1 MKKTLLLSLVMLGL
15 LVAGCSNTN
24 KAATPDNNP
33 PQPSSADNSSSG
45 GAPASPS
52 NTETTNPNKESSLSS
67 SDQHFV
73 MEAAKGNKAEV
84 ELGQV
89 AAQKSSN
96 PQVKRFAQMMV
107 KDHTQ
112 ALNQLQQLAEKKKLT
127 LPSDLPDDAKDLESK
142 INSASGSELDK
153 TYMDGMVQ
161 DHEKDVREFKDAS
174 KDSQDNDVKQW
185 ASSTLPILQQ
195 HLQKAKQI
203 DSKLGGS
210 AGTKAPSGQS
220 TVDTLGLQLLAKMR
234 FTPRRT

>member
-1 MKKTLLLSLVMLGL
+1 MKKTLRLSLVMLGL
-15 LVAGCSNTN
+15 LVAGCSNAK

-33 PQPSSADNSSSG
+33 PQPSSADKSGAG
-45 GAPASPS
+45 GAPSSPS
-52 NTETTNPNKESSLSS
+52 STETASTNKESSLSS
-67 SDQHFV
+67 ADQHFV

-89 AAQKSSN
+89 VAQKSSN
-96 PQVKRFAQMMV
+96 AQVKRFAQMMV

-161 DHEKDVREFKDAS
+161 DHEKDVQEFKDAS

-185 ASSTLPILQQ
+185 ASSTLPTLQQ

-203 DSKLGGS
+203 DSKLGGG
-210 AGTKAPSGQS
+210 AGTKAPSGQ
-220 TVDTLGLQLLAKMR
+220 
-234 FTPRRT
+234 